1 MFVFSLKLNQSLK
14 KLSLENNEFQ
24 SKEVVMLGEI
34 IKDNTGITKLNLS
47 NCKIED
53 EVIFTLFTE
62 NNERKAAFFWTIYR
76 INYTLSYWISVSTI

>member
-53 EVIFTLFTE
+53 EVIFTQLTE

-76 INYTLSYWISVSTI
+76 INYTLSYWISVLTI